1 MAKRI
6 LITGA
11 SGLVGSHLLYLCP
24 PDDAIGTYHHHRPD
38 EAKYEYIRLDLEDA
52 KASER
57 LLRELR
63 PEICI
68 HAAARSNLD
77 WCELHPGE
85 AWRINAEA
93 PVALARDCRD
103 IGCRYLFVSTDM
115 VFDGKKGNY
124 SEDDPPH
131 PINLYGRAKR
141 AAEQGILQ
149 EYPDAVVARIALVYG
164 MPVAPGRGQS
174 FLNWLLG
181 ELRAGRTVSLLVD
194 QYRTPVEVRECARAL
209 LDLALSDA
217 TGVVHVAGAERID
230 RYTFG
235 EYVAE
240 FFGLDRNLLK
250 KASVRDIQSEAPRP
264 VDVSMTIS
272 RLEHLLGRRM
282 STCRDGLIKLALN
295 L

>member
-6 LITGA
+6 MITGA
-11 SGLVGSHLLYLCP
+11 SGLVGSHLLYLCS
-24 PDDAIGTYHHHRPD
+24 PDDAIGAYHHHRPD
-38 EAKYEYIRLDLEDA
+38 DAKYEYVRLDLEDA
-52 KASER
+52 EASER

-77 WCELHPGE
+77 WCEKRPE
-85 AWRINAEA
+85 TAWRINAEA
-93 PVALARDCRD
+93 PVALARAARD

-124 SEDDPPH
+124 GEDDPPH

-141 AAEQGILQ
+141 AAEEGILQ
-149 EYPDAVVARIALVYG
+149 VYPDAVIARIALVYG

-181 ELRAGRTVSLLVD
+181 ELRAGRPVSLFVD

-217 TGVVHVAGAERID
+217 AGVVHVAGAERID

-240 FFGLDRNLLK
+240 TFGLDRNLLK
-250 KASVRDIQSEAPRP
+250 KASVRDIRSAAPRP

-272 RLEHLLGRRM
+272 RLEHILGRRM
-282 STCRDGLIKLALN
+282 ITCRDGLRRIAMN
-295 L
+295 Q